1 LWLQVWDFAKAA
13 EAASQHKTTSSKRTA
28 AAAGGSSGV
37 GLDGGGGG
45 AAAAA
50 AADGGGK
57 YDDEEEG
64 EGKKL
69 RKPRLQL
76 KVKPQRV
83 MFADA
88 EVYLATSMW
97 WFCLIKTKHV
107 CLIRPQSTAHAIT
120 IHQVKVS
127 QQRLTSDAN
136 VTWQLRTHTTWEGR
150 QEASSIAPGHL
161 V

>member
-1 LWLQVWDFAKAA
+1 VWDFAKGA

-57 YDDEEEG
+57 CDDEEEG

-88 EVYLATSMW
+88 EVCLATSMW
-97 WFCLIKTKHV
+97 WFCLIQDKT
-107 CLIRPQSTAHAIT
+107 CLLDSLTVHGSRHHNLPSQSVTIAAH
-120 IHQVKVS
+120 Q
-127 QQRLTSDAN
+127 
-136 VTWQLRTHTTWEGR
+136 
-150 QEASSIAPGHL
+150 
-161 V
+161 